1 MSDHPSIDAL
11 QAHLAAPDAAL
22 RAHLAGCAECTR
34 LLGGLAALDEARR
47 HTPVPP
53 PWERLDD
60 VLAREAQR
68 VSQEIRS
75 GRLKA
80 SPRAPS
86 WVATGLAMAAGVGLL
101 LGGRALLQSRG
112 VPVDA
117 PVVARPTPAPAPAP
131 SPAPTL
137 TPYEAVVLL
146 AAGGARYHERANDE
160 GSLLSRSTGLREGA
174 SVETSATARAVFT
187 VRPGWTADV
196 RSGSSIELSQLRTEQ
211 TAVTLGRGALA
222 MTPAPGGS
230 GPVRV
235 LHGGWSVESHG
246 PVVARVESSVLR
258 VVVLSGR
265 TDIRR
270 GEAEALTVTGPLV
283 IDLPLDGG
291 APTRT
296 ELTANDPAALDLAAL
311 SAQGTSFAIPAIDPS
326 ATLTLLDH
334 GALPSALESIRLAGP
349 GTIQARVGRSEMR
362 LELGAG
368 ATPRWATFRSA
379 APARGG
385 LQPGECGCSSRTA
398 CRRGRGHDAPRPR
411 DARSHEQCASDLRD
425 LHRHVHGEGSLP
437 AAHYGAGGRRDVGR
451 GAGFDRQHSCLDGAG
466 ARLLRTS
473 DAVRPRP
480 PVAELVSLR
489 RALRPSLTT
498 IPHHGA
504 DGPVAAP

>member
-11 QAHLAAPDAAL
+11 QAHLAAPDDAL
-22 RAHLAGCAECTR
+22 SAHLAGCTECTR
-34 LLGGLAALDEARR
+34 LLGGLAAIDEARR

-53 PWERLDD
+53 AWERIDE
-60 VLAREAQR
+60 VLAREAER

-80 SPRAPS
+80 SPKVPS

-112 VPVDA
+112 VPADA
-117 PVVARPTPAPAPAP
+117 PVVARPTPPPAP
-131 SPAPTL
+131 SPAPSPSPTL

-160 GSLLSRSTGLREGA
+160 GTLLSRSTGLREGA

-222 MTPAPGGS
+222 MTPAPGES

-246 PVVARVESSVLR
+246 PLVARVEASVMR

-265 TDIRR
+265 TDIRQ
-270 GEAEALTVTGPLV
+270 GETEALTVTGPLV

-291 APTRT
+291 APART
-296 ELTANDPAALDLAAL
+296 ELPATDPAALDLAVL
-311 SAQGTSFAIPAIDPS
+311 SARGTTFAIPAIDPS
-326 ATLTLLDH
+326 ATLRLLGH

-349 GTIQARVGRSEMR
+349 ATIQARVGRSEMR

-368 ATPRWATFRSA
+368 GTPRWATFRSA
-379 APARGG
+379 APPVVASNRIAAAAPVVVAPADTSRGLSPAR
-385 LQPGECGCSSRTA
+385 LQAVSNSIARRIGHCFDTCLEQNRCREPMSGMITFAVSEEGRATVSSIDPSA
-398 CRRGRGHDAPRPR
+398 AGARRCIEN
-411 DARSHEQCASDLRD
+411 DARSFP
-425 LHRHVHGEGSLP
+425 G
-437 AAHYGAGGRRDVGR
+437 
-451 GAGFDRQHSCLDGAG
+451 
-466 ARLLRTS
+466 LRTEGAY
-473 DAVRPRP
+473 DFQVRIGR
-480 PVAELVSLR
+480 
-489 RALRPSLTT
+489 
-498 IPHHGA
+498 
-504 DGPVAAP
+504 

>member
-80 SPRAPS
+80 SPRVPS

-368 ATPRWATFRSA
+368 GTPRWATFRSA
-379 APARGG
+379 AAPVVALNRANAVAPPVAPSVAETGDTMPPDQVMQAVTRRAA
-385 LQPGECGCSSRTA
+385 LIFNRCIRDCVERLRCQQPITGRIEVAVSPSGQASLASS
-398 CRRGRGHDAPRPR
+398 DP
-411 DARSHEQCASDLRD
+411 S
-425 LHRHVHGEGSLP
+425 V
-437 AAHYGAGGRRDVGR
+437 
-451 GAGFDRQHSCLDGAG
+451 AG
-466 ARLLRTS
+466 ARSCLETQAPFVHGSPWRN
-473 DAVRPRP
+473 AYRF
-480 PVAELVSLR
+480 A
-489 RALRPSLTT
+489 
-498 IPHHGA
+498 IPLDRGSR
-504 DGPVAAP
+504 

>member
-22 RAHLAGCAECTR
+22 RAHLASCAECTR

-80 SPRAPS
+80 SPRVPT

-112 VPVDA
+112 APVDA
-117 PVVARPTPAPAPAP
+117 PVVARPTPSPAP
-131 SPAPTL
+131 SLAPAPAPTL

-160 GSLLSRSTGLREGA
+160 GTLLSRSTGLREGA
-174 SVETSATARAVFT
+174 SVETSPTARAVFT

-211 TAVTLGRGALA
+211 TALTLGRGALA
-222 MTPAPGGS
+222 MTPTNGES
-230 GPVRV
+230 GPVRL

-246 PVVARVESSVLR
+246 PVVARVESSVMR

-265 TDIRR
+265 TDIRH

-291 APTRT
+291 APART
-296 ELTANDPAALDLAAL
+296 ELPATDPAALDLAVL

-326 ATLTLLDH
+326 ATLTLLGH

-368 ATPRWATFRSA
+368 GTPRWATFRSA
-379 APARGG
+379 A
-385 LQPGECGCSSRTA
+385 
-398 CRRGRGHDAPRPR
+398 APVVALNRANTVAP
-411 DARSHEQCASDLRD
+411 
-425 LHRHVHGEGSLP
+425 P
-437 AAHYGAGGRRDVGR
+437 AAPSAAETGDTMPPDPVMRAVTRRAALIFNRCISDCVDRLRCQQPITGRIEVTVSPSGQTSLASSDPSV
-451 GAGFDRQHSCLDGAG
+451 AG
-466 ARLLRTS
+466 ARSCLETQAPFVHGSPWRN
-473 DAVRPRP
+473 AYRF
-480 PVAELVSLR
+480 A
-489 RALRPSLTT
+489 
-498 IPHHGA
+498 IPLDRGSR
-504 DGPVAAP
+504 

>member
-60 VLAREAQR
+60 VLAREAQSVAR
-68 VSQEIRS
+68 EIRS

-80 SPRAPS
+80 SPRVPS

-117 PVVARPTPAPAPAP
+117 PVVARPTPAPSPAP

-211 TAVTLGRGALA
+211 TAVTLGRGALS
-222 MTPAPGGS
+222 MTPAPGES

-291 APTRT
+291 SPART
-296 ELTANDPAALDLAAL
+296 ELPATDPAALDLAVL

-368 ATPRWATFRSA
+368 ATPRWATFRSQA
-379 APARGG
+379 APVVA
-385 LQPGECGCSSRTA
+385 SSRIGAAAPVVAPPADTSPGLSPA
-398 CRRGRGHDAPRPR
+398 ALQAVSNSAARRIGHCFATCLEQNRCREPMSGMVTFDVSEEGRATVSSIDPSAAGARR
-411 DARSHEQCASDLRD
+411 CIENDARSFP
-425 LHRHVHGEGSLP
+425 G
-437 AAHYGAGGRRDVGR
+437 
-451 GAGFDRQHSCLDGAG
+451 
-466 ARLLRTS
+466 LRTGS
-473 DAVRPRP
+473 AYDFQIRIGR
-480 PVAELVSLR
+480 
-489 RALRPSLTT
+489 
-498 IPHHGA
+498 
-504 DGPVAAP
+504 

>member
-22 RAHLAGCAECTR
+22 REHLAGCAECTR

-53 PWERLDD
+53 PWERLDE
-60 VLAREAQR
+60 VLALEAQR

-80 SPRAPS
+80 SPRVPS

-112 VPVDA
+112 APVDA
-117 PVVARPTPAPAPAP
+117 PVVARPTPAPSPAP

-137 TPYEAVVLL
+137 TPYEGVVLL
-146 AAGGARYHERANDE
+146 AAGGARYHERVQDE
-160 GSLLSRSTGLREGA
+160 GSLLSRSTGLREGG
-174 SVETSATARAVFT
+174 SVETSATGRAVFT

-196 RSGSSIELSQLRTEQ
+196 RSGSSVELSQLRTEQ

-222 MTPAPGGS
+222 MTPAPGES
-230 GPVRV
+230 EPMRL
-235 LHGGWSVESHG
+235 LHGAWSVESHG

-291 APTRT
+291 APART
-296 ELTANDPAALDLAAL
+296 EFPATDPAALDLAAL

-326 ATLTLLDH
+326 ATLTLLGH

-368 ATPRWATFRSA
+368 GTPRWATFRSA
-379 APARGG
+379 A
-385 LQPGECGCSSRTA
+385 
-398 CRRGRGHDAPRPR
+398 APVVALNRANTVAP
-411 DARSHEQCASDLRD
+411 
-425 LHRHVHGEGSLP
+425 P
-437 AAHYGAGGRRDVGR
+437 AAPSAAETGDTMPPDHVMQAVTGRAASIFNRCIRDCVVRLRCQQPITGR
-451 GAGFDRQHSCLDGAG
+451 IEVAVSPSGQTSLTSSDPSVAG
-466 ARLLRTS
+466 ARSCLETQAPFVHGSPWQNAYRF
-473 DAVRPRP
+473 A
-480 PVAELVSLR
+480 
-489 RALRPSLTT
+489 
-498 IPHHGA
+498 IPLDRGSR
-504 DGPVAAP
+504 

>member
-222 MTPAPGGS
+222 MTLASGES

-246 PVVARVESSVLR
+246 PVLARVESSVLR

-379 APARGG
+379 AAPVVARPGERGGPAGGTVRGRDRRHHAARPGDAGRDRARGLD
-385 LQPGECGCSSRTA
+385 LQPLHPRL
-398 CRRGRGHDAPRPR
+398 RR
-411 DARSHEQCASDLRD
+411 AS
-425 LHRHVHGEGSLP
+425 SLP
-437 AAHYGAGGRRDVGR
+437 AADHRSHRGGRPRVGR
-451 GAGFDRQHSCLDGAG
+451 RARPRRASSDPSVAG
-466 ARLLRTS
+466 ARSCLETQAPFVHGSPWRN
-473 DAVRPRP
+473 AYRF
-480 PVAELVSLR
+480 A
-489 RALRPSLTT
+489 
-498 IPHHGA
+498 IPLDRGSR
-504 DGPVAAP
+504 